1 MNANALIEE
10 LQGLGVE
17 LWAEREQL
25 RFRAPKGVL
34 TEERL
39 AALRSFKTQIV
50 DLLRGAAPDTVTAD
64 IEGRHEPF
72 PLTEV
77 QEAYLLGRN
86 ESFGFGGVACH
97 GYLEAVYPVLDP
109 QLLEDAWNQ
118 LIVRHDMLRAEVSAD
133 GYQRVLPEVPRYRIA
148 IEDGRDRLPSEL
160 ERHLQA
166 TRSEMDHR
174 LYPIG
179 QWPMFELRLTRTQGA
194 DILHFSL
201 DALVADWASAGILFS
216 ELNQLIHGH
225 GNALPELEISFRDY
239 VLTQRR
245 MRDGAAYRQARDY
258 WLARLDD
265 LPPAPRLPTLS
276 LPAAEPARFHRHH
289 WRLPAGHWQ
298 ALRQQAA
305 EQGLTASN
313 VVLAA
318 YVAVLRRW
326 SRGPDFSLNLTLLNR
341 PSLHPQV
348 HALVGDFTSVSLLE
362 VRGAGDQPFHRRA
375 AALGEQLF
383 ADLDHRLF
391 SGVEVIRE
399 IGRRHGRE
407 AALMPVVF
415 TSAIGLGG
423 TGEAE
428 IGCRLEN
435 GVTQTPQVFL
445 DCQVRDDADGLE
457 VNWDVRQGVFPAGL
471 VDDMW
476 EAFQTLLLDLAGG
489 ERWSATEPVVLPA
502 WQTSTRARVN
512 DTEAPVPDRLLHQ
525 AVLEQAALTPNADA
539 VVAPGETLC
548 YGDLVR
554 RAGAVAGALRDRG
567 CRAGDHVAI
576 VMSKGVEQVVG
587 VLGVLLAGAAYLP
600 LEVTQPAK
608 RRDKVLADAAVAA
621 VLVQSPN
628 RPRDLP
634 EGLPVI
640 EVDGLDATEDRPAA
654 AGGDP
659 DSLAYLIYTSGSTGD
674 PKGVM
679 ITHRAALNTIEDIN
693 RRFEVTGADRVLG
706 LAQLGFDLSVYDI
719 FGPLSRGGALVLPDA
734 QRGADPSHWAECVV
748 RHEVTLWN
756 SVPAQLRMLTHYLD
770 AEPATLSS
778 LRLALV
784 SGDWVPLSLK
794 ANLHRHAPDSSLV
807 ALGGATEAAIWSNYH
822 RVETVDPEW
831 TSIPY
836 GRPLAN
842 QGFRVLDADFRD
854 RPVWVPG
861 ELYITGMGL
870 ATGYLGDAALTGAR
884 FFHHPVDGQRLY
896 RTGDLARY
904 LPSGELEFLGR
915 DDGQVKIRGHRV
927 ELGEVEA
934 ALSAYPDVAAAAAVV
949 AENDNG
955 DRTLLGFVE
964 AKRGTAPEPAS
975 PPVDAARRLAGHQ
988 LRDTDTEDAADQVD
1002 ALHRAALASML
1013 WLMREHGLFADR
1025 ESRATLDQ
1033 VLETLA
1039 VTPRH
1044 RWLVRR
1050 WLALLVARGWLAG
1063 DDVGGYRRTT
1073 ALQAGDV
1080 ERAWRRV
1087 GDSAARRDGGAGFVA
1102 YHEAHVARLPQL
1114 LSGEQNPF
1122 ELLFPEGA
1130 QEPALALYRDDP
1142 VARYNNHAVAAF
1154 VNRLAVAN
1162 ERTEPLR
1169 ILEIGA
1175 GTGATTEAVVP
1186 MLDGCRVEYLFTD
1199 LTPFFLSAARQR
1211 WRALPWMRFGLFDL
1225 DQDYRMQGLAANSL
1239 DVVIGAGVLNSTRD
1253 PGVAVD
1259 RIVELLAPGG
1269 WLILTEPTREHPH
1282 IMLTQGFMME
1292 PAGDRETGAAPFLSH
1307 DGWLHLLASK
1317 GGKDHVC
1324 LPDSSHPMSAW
1335 GMNMIAAR
1343 FKAERAPLSC
1353 ESIRA
1358 FLAGRL
1364 PKYMIPSHLQV
1375 LDGLPL
1381 TANGKVDRNTLGGWL
1396 PAPMMGEDPAVEAPS
1411 DDPLEDSLRALWA
1424 AALGLPGIGRDDNF
1438 YDQGADSLV
1447 LARVAGQ
1454 IRDTVPEAEG
1464 LTYDALLRQMLNEP
1478 TVAALAAALRSPADE
1493 TTAKPTDGEA
1503 PAEAG
1508 TAQARPGSNALIVPF
1523 GGGDGPVR
1531 VLFHAALGTMDYFQ
1545 HLGRAL
1551 AAQQAGP
1558 VVGLAV
1564 ADAEQYVSIPHQELI
1579 DRVADDYALR
1589 LLDEGYHRFQ
1599 LIGYCLGGLLAMEVS
1614 RRLLERGVEVIDLT
1628 LVDSIPMFINT
1639 DEELAFEAIFA
1650 PNLNLDPVKDVF
1662 GEGLNE
1668 ADVYRAIETLM
1679 QRHERHIPA
1688 GAMAA
1693 LDGDEGLRAVAEAV
1707 RRRSMIPQDERL
1719 AEYARVA
1726 AGKAGVPVG
1735 PELIPALFR
1744 VCRHSMRAACVDPAP
1759 YVGDINYLR
1768 CQEQQSFGITA
1779 GVGHYAAPFWQ
1790 NACLGEFNLIDV
1802 PGNHF
1807 SVIEPPH
1814 VDTVAA
1820 HLAETLRRAL

>member
-17 LWAEREQL
+17 LWAEQEQL
-25 RFRAPKGVL
+25 RFRAPRGVL

-39 AALRSFKTQIV
+39 ATLRSLKTQV
-50 DLLRGAAPDTVTAD
+50 VELLRGAAFDAVTAD
-64 IEGRHEPF
+64 SEGRHEPF

-97 GYLEAVYPVLDP
+97 GYLEAVYPALEP
-109 QLLEDAWNQ
+109 QVLEDAWNR
-118 LIVRHDMLRAEVSAD
+118 LITRHDMLRAEVSAD
-133 GYQRVLPEVPRYRIA
+133 GYQRILPEVPHYRIA
-148 IEDGRDRLPSEL
+148 IADGRGWLPSEL

-201 DALVADWASAGILFS
+201 DALIADWASAGILFS
-216 ELNQLIHGH
+216 ELNQLIQGY
-225 GNALPELEISFRDY
+225 GDTLSELEISFRDY
-239 VLTQRR
+239 VLAQRR
-245 MRDGAAYRQARDY
+245 MREGSAYRQARDY

-265 LPPAPRLPTLS
+265 LPPAPQLPVLS
-276 LPAAEPARFHRHH
+276 SAAADKACFHRHH
-289 WRLPAGHWQ
+289 WRLPAGHWR
-298 ALRQQAA
+298 ALRQQATGY
-305 EQGLTASN
+305 GLTASN
-313 VVLAA
+313 VVLTA

-326 SRGPDFSLNLTLLNR
+326 SRSPDFSLNLTLLNR
-341 PSLHPQV
+341 QALHPQV
-348 HALVGDFTSVSLLE
+348 HALVGDFTSVSLLA
-362 VRGAGDQPFHRRA
+362 VRAADDLPFHRRA

-399 IGRRHGRE
+399 IGRRHGQD

-445 DCQVRDDADGLE
+445 DCQVRDDEGGLE

-489 ERWSATEPVVLPA
+489 EHWTATEPVVLPA

-525 AVLEQAALTPNADA
+525 AVLEQAARTPDADA

-554 RAGAVAGALRDRG
+554 RAGAVAGALRDQG

-600 LEVTQPAK
+600 LDVTQPAK

-621 VLVQSPN
+621 VLVQSSN

-640 EVDGLDATEDRPAA
+640 EVDRLDATEGMPEV

-693 RRFEVTGADRVLG
+693 RRFDVTGTDRVLG
-706 LAQLGFDLSVYDI
+706 LANLNFDLSVYDI
-719 FGPLSRGGALVLPDA
+719 FGPLSRGGGLVLPDA
-734 QRGADPSHWAECVV
+734 QRGADPSHWAECVIG
-748 RHEVTLWN
+748 HGVTLWN
-756 SVPAQLRMLTHYLD
+756 SVPAQLQMLTHYLD
-770 AEPATLSS
+770 AEPAAMPS

-794 ANLHRHAPDSSLV
+794 ANLHRHAPAADLV

-822 RVETVDPEW
+822 RVATVDPEW
-831 TSIPY
+831 TSVPY
-836 GRPLAN
+836 GLPLAN
-842 QGFRVLDADFRD
+842 QGFRVLDAGLRD

-870 ATGYLGDAALTGAR
+870 ATGYLGDAALTETR

-896 RTGDLARY
+896 RTGDMARY

-934 ALSAYPDVAAAAAVV
+934 ALSAYPGVAAAVAVAAG
-949 AENDNG
+949 NDKG

-964 AKRGTAPEPAS
+964 AKRGTTPHAAS

-988 LRDTDTEDAADQVD
+988 LKDTDTEHAADQVD
-1002 ALHRAALASML
+1002 ALHRAALVSML
-1013 WLMREHGLFADR
+1013 WLLREHGLFSDR
-1025 ESRATLDQ
+1025 EKGVTPDQ
-1033 VLETLA
+1033 VLQALTVA
-1039 VTPRH
+1039 PRH
-1044 RWLVRR
+1044 HWLVRR
-1050 WLALLVARGWLAG
+1050 WLALLVAHGWLTG
-1063 DDVGGYRRTT
+1063 DDAGGYHLATELAADDMERSWRIV
-1073 ALQAGDV
+1073 A
-1080 ERAWRRV
+1080 ERAAGRE
-1087 GDSAARRDGGAGFVA
+1087 GGSAFVA
-1102 YHEAHVARLPQL
+1102 YHEDHVARLPRL

-1122 ELLFPEGA
+1122 ELLFPEGS
-1130 QEPALALYRDDP
+1130 QEPALALYRDDLI
-1142 VARYNNHAVAAF
+1142 ARYNNHAVAAF
-1154 VNRLAVAN
+1154 VNRVAVAN

-1169 ILEIGA
+1169 VLEIGA

-1199 LTPFFLSAARQR
+1199 LSPFFLSAARQR
-1211 WRALPWMRFGLFDL
+1211 WRALSWMRFGLFNL
-1225 DQDYRMQGLAANSL
+1225 DQNYRAQGLAPNSM
-1239 DVVIGAGVLNSTRD
+1239 DVVICAGVLSSTRD
-1253 PGVAVD
+1253 PDAAVG
-1259 RIVELLAPGG
+1259 RIAELLAPGG

-1292 PAGDRETGAAPFLSH
+1292 PAGDRETGAAPFLSQ
-1307 DGWLHLLASK
+1307 DGWRDLLAGQ
-1317 GGKDHVC
+1317 GGEDVVC
-1324 LPDSSHPMSAW
+1324 LPDASHPLSVW
-1335 GMNMIAAR
+1335 GMNMMAAR
-1343 FKAERAPLSC
+1343 FKADRAPLSC
-1353 ESIRA
+1353 ESIRQ
-1358 FLAGRL
+1358 FLAERL
-1364 PKYMIPSHLQV
+1364 PRYMIPSHLQV
-1375 LDGLPL
+1375 LDRLPL
-1381 TANGKVDRNTLGGWL
+1381 TANGKVDRSTLSRWL
-1396 PAPMMGEDPAVEAPS
+1396 PAPLMGEDTLAETPS
-1411 DDPLEDSLRALWA
+1411 DDPLEDSLGALWA
-1424 AALGLPGIGRDDNF
+1424 AALGLPAIGRDDNF

-1454 IRDTVPEAEG
+1454 IRDTVPEAG
-1464 LTYDALLRQMLNEP
+1464 DFTYDALLRQMLNEP
-1478 TVAALAAALRSPADE
+1478 TVAALAAVLRSAAEGD
-1493 TTAKPTDGEA
+1493 TATPVDGGA
-1503 PAEAG
+1503 PAEVG
-1508 TAQARPGSNALIVPF
+1508 TAQTRAGSNALIVPF
-1523 GGGDGPVR
+1523 GGGEGPVR

-1551 AAQQAGP
+1551 AAQQVGP
-1558 VVGLAV
+1558 VIGLAV

-1579 DRVADDYALR
+1579 GRVADDYARR

-1693 LDGDEGLRAVAEAV
+1693 LDGDDGLRAVAGAV
-1707 RRRSMIPQDERL
+1707 RRRSMIPQDQRL

-1744 VCRHSMRAACVDPAP
+1744 VCRHSMRAACFDPAP

-1768 CQEQQSFGITA
+1768 CKEQQSFGITA

-1790 NACLGEFNLIDV
+1790 NACLGVFNLIDV

-1814 VDTVAA
+1814 VETVAA